1 MPVVKTS
8 RKNKRQ
14 PSSRDVGGKARA
26 VLKKVFGLDGF
37 RPGQEEV
44 VRSALAGRNTLAIM
58 PTGAGKSLCYQLPAV
73 MLPGMTLV
81 ISPLIALMK
90 DQVDKLTE
98 LGLTAS
104 QVNSG
109 RTARENNDAVED
121 IAEERPAFAIT
132 TPERFTQPE
141 FLATL
146 NGVTIDLIVIDEA
159 HCISEWGHDFRPAY
173 LGLGSAI
180 KSLGSPPV
188 LALTATAP
196 AAVVHDIRA
205 QLDLADLNV
214 INTGTY
220 RPNLRYEVV
229 AVEGDEAKQQRLVSL
244 MGELEGIG
252 IIYTSTVKHAESTAE
267 LLKTHHIA
275 AERYHG
281 RLSSRERHEIQERFM
296 RGELKAIVATNA
308 FGMGIDKSDIRFVVH
323 YSLPGSIDAYYQESG
338 RAGRDGL
345 DARCILFFHK
355 ADQRTHLFFMGRKY
369 PRFDDIAAV
378 HGALVAARA
387 HQRPVDLKGFRDGGL
402 GVGSRKLSVVL
413 ALMAELGDVE
423 NNDGFV
429 TLRRPHLDE
438 SGLSDLALLYD
449 ARKDRDR
456 EKLDN
461 MIAYAQSSLCRWLLI
476 LRQFGESIDGDACG
490 GCDNCRR
497 QTSQQQLPAAS

>member
-1 MPVVKTS
+1 VPVTAS
-8 RKNKRQ
+8 RRK
-14 PSSRDVGGKARA
+14 SRAAAGRKVAPDPRA
-26 VLKKVFGLDGF
+26 VLKQVFGLDEF

-44 VRSALAGRNTLAIM
+44 VRSALARRNTLAIM

-90 DQVDKLTE
+90 DQFDKLTE
-98 LGLTAS
+98 LGLAAS

-109 RTARENNDAVED
+109 RTTRENSDAVDD
-121 IAEERPAFAIT
+121 IAEQRPAFAIT
-132 TPERFTQPE
+132 TAERFTQPE

-146 NGVTIDLIVIDEA
+146 NGVLIDLIVIDEA

-173 LGLGSAI
+173 LGLGRAI

-196 AAVVHDIRA
+196 PAVIDDIRA

-214 INTGTY
+214 INTGTH
-220 RPNLRYEVV
+220 RPNLKYEVI
-229 AVEGDEAKQQRLVSL
+229 AVEGDEAKQHRLIAL
-244 MGELEGIG
+244 MGELDGIG
-252 IIYTSTVKHAESTAE
+252 IIYTSTVKHAETIAG
-267 LLKTHHIA
+267 LLKAHDIA

-281 RLSSRERHEIQERFM
+281 RLSSRERHDIQERFM

-323 YSLPGSIDAYYQESG
+323 YSMPGSIDSYYQESG
-338 RAGRDGL
+338 RAGRDGH

-378 HGALVAARA
+378 HGALLAAHA
-387 HQRPVDLKGFRDGGL
+387 DERPVALEALGDCP
-402 GVGSRKLSVVL
+402 GVGVRKLAVVL
-413 ALMAELGDVE
+413 AMMAELGDIDTD
-423 NNDGFV
+423 DGHV
-429 TLRRPHLDE
+429 VLRRAHIDE
-438 SGLSDLALLYD
+438 SGLSDLAQRYD
-449 ARKDRDR
+449 TRKQRDR

-461 MIAYAQSSLCRWLLI
+461 MIAYAQSALCRWRLI

-490 GCDNCRR
+490 DCDNCRR
-497 QTSQQQLPAAS
+497 GTSPQQLPAAS